1 MNTGKMVFR
10 LGHIEAERVNNTS
23 ERLQHFDR
31 TLKTVA
37 AHFSRYGRDG
47 RVAPV
52 TRTLECGFE
61 TDTQFSDALS
71 ASLMLKAQKSP
82 ALKAGLDGWKVWESK
97 SWLDSA
103 QAHEGRTLSE
113 IRSSLEP

>member
-1 MNTGKMVFR
+1 MS
-10 LGHIEAERVNNTS
+10 NTS
-23 ERLQHFDR
+23 KRLQDFDR

-37 AHFSRYGRDG
+37 SHFSRYGREG

-82 ALKAGLDGWKVWESK
+82 ALKAGLEGWKVWESK

-103 QAHEGRTLSE
+103 KAHEGRSLSE
-113 IRSSLEP
+113 IRNTLLPQ